1 MDHSAW
7 SGKSL
12 RAVFANAFEIML
24 IGSMRICVFGAGA
37 VGGHIAA
44 KLAASGN
51 EVSVVARGPHL
62 QAVQRNGLK
71 LLHGEETILGHVRA
85 SESAAGL
92 GPQDCVIVALKANM
106 LGAFA
111 EQAAPLLG
119 RETSVVFAQNGV
131 PWWYAF
137 GLKADRPKPPDLS
150 ALDPG
155 GQLQAAVAPE
165 RIIGAVVYSANE
177 VIEPG
182 VIRNFVPGRNMLVV
196 GETDDSFSRRVE
208 QLRNTLESSGM
219 SSPPAADI
227 RQSVWSKLTQNLGNS
242 TLCLLTEATVGAVR
256 ADPALS
262 KLLGRMGD
270 EAQVIMRAHG
280 IPTEGAVE
288 RPGGGQSPGLIGHK
302 PSMPQDY
309 ERGRPMERDAALRAP
324 LAFAGAGGGP
334 TAPLDA
340 VIPLPT
346 FSAAAKGLRA
356 TSFLQ

>member
-1 MDHSAW
+1 
-7 SGKSL
+7 
-12 RAVFANAFEIML
+12 
-24 IGSMRICVFGAGA
+24 MRVCIFGAGA
-37 VGGHIAA
+37 VGGHVAA

-71 LLHGEETILGHVRA
+71 LLHGDETIVGRVRA
-85 SESAAGL
+85 SERPAEL

-106 LGAFA
+106 LGGFA

-137 GLKADRPKPPDLS
+137 GLKAGRPKPP
-150 ALDPG
+150 
-155 GQLQAAVAPE
+155 QAAVAPE

-177 VIEPG
+177 VVEPG

-196 GETDDSFSRRVE
+196 GEPNDSFSRRVE

-256 ADPALS
+256 AAPALS
-262 KLLGRMGD
+262 KLLGRMGE
-270 EAQVIMRAHG
+270 EARVIMRAHG

-288 RPGGGQSPGLIGHK
+288 RPGGGQSSGLIGHK
-302 PSMPQDY
+302 PSMLQDY
-309 ERGRPMERDAALRAP
+309 ERGRPMEIEAQLLTP
-324 LAFAGAGGGP
+324 LAFGRAAGVATP
-334 TAPLDA
+334 TLDA
-340 VIPLPT
+340 LIPLAT
-346 FSAAAKGLRA
+346 FKAAAKGLYA
-356 TSFLQ
+356 MNFLH